1 MSAPGISLRHARVR
15 YGPLEAL
22 HGVSLHA
29 PAPGVTVL
37 LGRNGS
43 GRTTALRA
51 LAGTAPLSRGA
62 VVWDGTDVTGMP
74 AYERARRGLCLVPDR
89 RAVFGS
95 LTVRENLGLAAPG
108 QDFTPA
114 LEAYPQLGPLLARRA
129 GTLSGGEQRMLA
141 LSRALLARARV
152 VLVDE
157 PAQGMS
163 PTVAA
168 RTYELLSGLDACVI
182 VAEQRLPPGLRAR
195 TAIVYEL
202 RRGAVVFSGEA
213 TETAETAA
221 TAASATAG
229 PSGPAEASRRHGPV
243 GTAGPPAS
251 PVPPV
256 PPSPTCPRDS
266 GSRWPRPPEEPPEE
280 PPETS
285 PEEAPE

>member
-1 MSAPGISLRHARVR
+1 MSPPGVSLRHARVR

-22 HGVSLHA
+22 HGVTLHA
-29 PAPGVTVL
+29 PAHGVTVL

-51 LAGTAPLSRGA
+51 LAGTVPLSGGA
-62 VVWDGTDVTGMP
+62 VVWDGIDVTGMP

-108 QDFTPA
+108 QDFAPA
-114 LEAYPQLGPLLARRA
+114 LEAYPQLGSLLPRRA

-182 VAEQRLPPGLRAR
+182 VAEQRLPPGLHGR

-213 TETAETAA
+213 TEAA
-221 TAASATAG
+221 AVPAAAD
-229 PSGPAEASRRHGPV
+229 PSGPEEASKRRGP
-243 GTAGPPAS
+243 TGPPG
-251 PVPPV
+251 
-256 PPSPTCPRDS
+256 PTGPTRPGDS
-266 GSRWPRPPEEPPEE
+266 GSRRPRPPEAPPER
-280 PPETS
+280 S

>member
-1 MSAPGISLRHARVR
+1 MTANTVLSLRRARVR

-22 HGVSLHA
+22 HGIALT
-29 PAPGVTVL
+29 APGPGLTVL

-51 LAGTAPLSRGA
+51 LAGTVPLTDGS
-62 VVWDGTDVTGMP
+62 VVWDGVDVTRVP
-74 AYERARRGLCLVPDR
+74 AYERARRGLCLVPER

-95 LTVRENLGLAAPG
+95 LTVRENLELAAPAP
-108 QDFTPA
+108 DLSLA
-114 LEAYPQLGPLLARRA
+114 LDAYPQLAPLLPRRA

-168 RTYELLSGLDACVI
+168 RTYALLAGLDACVV
-182 VAEQRLPPGLRAR
+182 VAEQRLPPVSHDR
-195 TAIVYEL
+195 TTIVYEL

-213 TETAETAA
+213 AELR
-221 TAASATAG
+221 
-229 PSGPAEASRRHGPV
+229 PRR
-243 GTAGPPAS
+243 A
-251 PVPPV
+251 
-256 PPSPTCPRDS
+256 
-266 GSRWPRPPEEPPEE
+266 
-280 PPETS
+280 
-285 PEEAPE
+285 